1 MPELAAKDVERVA
14 HRVAQEKALPIRVIG
29 AIVRRGSDYV
39 EILVNIVGCA
49 SEPCQ
54 VSIGVFRDASE
65 EHLSQEIGRRLQRH
79 FDEHHAR

>member
-1 MPELAAKDVERVA
+1 MAELTAQDVEQVA
-14 HRVAQEKALPIRVIG
+14 HHVVREKALPITVIG

-54 VSIGVFRDASE
+54 ISIGVFRDASE
-65 EHLSQEIGRRLQRH
+65 EQLSQEIGRHLQRH
-79 FDEHHAR
+79 FDEHQAR